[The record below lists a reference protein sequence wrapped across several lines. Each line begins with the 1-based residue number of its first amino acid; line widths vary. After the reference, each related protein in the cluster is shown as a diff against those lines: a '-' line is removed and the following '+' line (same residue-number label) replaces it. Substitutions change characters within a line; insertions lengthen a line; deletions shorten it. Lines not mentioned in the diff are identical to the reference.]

1 MKVKDLLAKLKGKSL
16 KGFDVFVFFCDRKG
30 GVTNCFDIRGHVKFP
45 NGQFAFLTDAFER
58 NDKTVI
64 SLETFVG
71 YLRVMDGDDLVKITS
86 DIYDE
91 DDLYEVLEVYYDK
104 LSKLLI
110 LSTKHIETS
119 SLGQKL

>member
-1 MKVKDLLAKLKGKSL
+1 MKAKDLLAKLKGKSL
-16 KGFDVFVFFCDRKG
+16 KGFDVFVFFCDTKG
-30 GVTNCFDIRGHVKFP
+30 ARVTNCFDIRGHVKSP

-71 YLRVMDGDDLVKITS
+71 YLRVMDGDALVKITN

-119 SLGQKL
+119 SLG

>member
-1 MKVKDLLAKLKGKSL
+1 MKAKDLLAKLNGKSL
-16 KGFDVFVFFCDRKG
+16 KGFDVFVFFCNRKG
-30 GVTNCFDIRGHVKFP
+30 GVTNCFHIRGHVKFS
-45 NGQFAFLTDAFER
+45 NGQFAFITDAFDI

-71 YLRVMDGDDLVKITS
+71 YLRVMDGNEHVKITS
-86 DIYDE
+86 DIYDVN
-91 DDLYEVLEVYYDK
+91 DLHEVLEVYYDE